1 MKLSFQLQVL
11 ARNEQAK
18 KALEKVWMNIYS
30 SKLSDEEI
38 RRLASKHNTENQ
50 GSVQT
55 KWIER
60 VTACRQWL
68 YHVTGKDF
76 HQDET
81 PASSKEWKKAC
92 QTMYIALNKVVL
104 DTFSVLISS
113 PSIRLNVTDTEML

>member
-1 MKLSFQLQVL
+1 MVYYTFFLIMNISLQLQILV
-11 ARNEQAK
+11 RNEPAK
-18 KALEKVWMNIYS
+18 KALEKVWVNIYS

-38 RRLASKHNTENQ
+38 WHLASKHNTENQ

-55 KWIER
+55 KRIER

-68 YHVTGKDF
+68 YHVAGKDF

-92 QTMYIALNKVVL
+92 QTIYIALRY
-104 DTFSVLISS
+104 S
-113 PSIRLNVTDTEML
+113 